1 MERFSNTDQLKQDNF
16 ITAAALVAAN
26 FFYGTNVIAVK
37 LISPSLISP
46 LGLSFA
52 RMFFSALVLLAM
64 RLFYTPKEKIHRSD
78 YPVLILAGFLGIT
91 CNQILSIMGIASTNP
106 INASLLNMATP
117 IIVTLLATIFLKEK
131 FGMNNV
137 LGLML
142 GLAGAVILI
151 NGRKTTNAANE
162 ATLMGDIFVLLA
174 SVCYSTYLI
183 LMRRVSTKYSPLTI
197 LRFVFLFGTVF
208 SIPFCFGGFMDAT
221 WSNFNGASWYA
232 IFHVIILG
240 TLLSNILMNWGVMKW
255 GPSRTG
261 SFIYFQPLFGTIGA
275 VLLMGEQFT
284 FTKTI
289 AGLLIIAGVWI
300 TSRKSK
306 KTIKA

>member
-1 MERFSNTDQLKQDNF
+1 VERYSNTDHPKTDDF
-16 ITAAALVAAN
+16 KTAAALVAAN

-37 LISPSLISP
+37 LVSPSLISP

-52 RMFFSALVLLAM
+52 RMFVSALVLLTIPI
-64 RLFYTPKEKIHRSD
+64 FIKPKERILRSD
-78 YPVLILAGFLGIT
+78 YPLLILAGFLGIT

-117 IIVTLLATIFLKEK
+117 IIVTLLATIFIKEK
-131 FGMNNV
+131 FGMNN
-137 LGLML
+137 LIGLLL
-142 GLAGAVILI
+142 GLAGAIILI
-151 NGRKTTNAANE
+151 SGRKSTIGNNE
-162 ATLMGDIFVLLA
+162 ASIRGDLFVLLA

-183 LMRRVSTKYSPLTI
+183 LMRRISTRYTPLTI

-208 SIPFCFGGFMDAT
+208 SIPFCLEGFMDAA
-221 WSNFNGASWYA
+221 WDKFNGTSWYA

-255 GPSRTG
+255 GPSKTG
-261 SFIYFQPLFGTIGA
+261 SFVYFQPLFGTLGA
-275 VLLMGEQFT
+275 VMLMGEQFT
-284 FTKTI
+284 SLKI
-289 AGLLIIAGVWI
+289 AAGLLIIAGVWI

-306 KTIKA
+306 KTSS